1 MDDLQY
7 EMEEIRD
14 VLDYIFCFKP
24 YYKWMTFNTLAIV
37 FFLAAPFGPVLNL
50 IINGW
55 PSILRKEATQKALY
69 WVLNLIINGWP
80 SILFLLM
87 EIIQLVKIF

>member
-24 YYKWMTFNTLAIV
+24 YYKWMTFNTIFVDGDYTVSQNIL
-37 FFLAAPFGPVLNL
+37 VLNL

-55 PSILRKEATQKALY
+55 PSIL
-69 WVLNLIINGWP
+69 
-80 SILFLLM
+80 
-87 EIIQLVKIF
+87 